1 MAREGDAHR
10 EAPVRREAPAAAR
23 NRGPILDVLRPA
35 LPASGMV
42 LEVASGTGEHVV
54 HFAKAMPH
62 LEWQPSDP
70 SPEARASIAAWI
82 EAEGLANV
90 RPPLALDA
98 AAPVWPLARAD
109 ALLCVNMLHISP
121 WEATRGLMRGAAALL
136 GAGGLLYVYGPFRRA
151 GVPTAPSNEAF
162 EADLRRRDSRWGL
175 RVLEDVAAC
184 AVSAGLGLERVVVM
198 PANNL
203 SLLFRKG

>member
-1 MAREGDAHR
+1 MAGQEDAR
-10 EAPVRREAPAAAR
+10 RVAPVRREAPAAAR
-23 NRGPILDVLRPA
+23 NREPILDVLRPA
-35 LPASGMV
+35 LPASGRV

-54 HFAKAMPH
+54 HFAKAVPH
-62 LEWQPSDP
+62 LEWQPSDL

-82 EAEGLANV
+82 EAEGLASV

-136 GAGGLLYVYGPFRRA
+136 GPGGLLYVYGPFRRA

-162 EADLRRRDSRWGL
+162 DADLRRRDPRWGL
-175 RVLEDVAAC
+175 RALEDVAAC
-184 AVSAGLGLERVVVM
+184 AASAGLGLERVVDM